1 MTIMLKD
8 LSKEELKEMEA
19 SLRKE
24 YEALKAEGLKLDISR
39 GKPSREQL
47 DLSMDLFTVLTPLSD
62 MISED
67 GFDTRNY
74 GCLTGILEAK
84 KLLADLLDTKPEN
97 VIVFGGS
104 SLNIMYDTVS
114 KAMIHGIMGNT
125 PWCRLPKV
133 KFLCPVP
140 GYDRHFAVTESF
152 GIEMVNV
159 PMTEDGPDMDLVEKL
174 VSEDGSVKGIWC
186 VPKYSN
192 PGGTVYS
199 DETVRRF
206 ARLKPAA
213 KDFRIFWDNAY
224 NVHHFDVDRPRE
236 ILNLL
241 DEAEKAG
248 NPDIVYEFGS
258 FSKITF
264 PGSSISAMAASQAN
278 LEDITSVMKNQI
290 IGHNKISMLM
300 HARYFKDK
308 AGILDHM
315 RKHAAIMKPKFDIVG
330 ETLEKELGGLG
341 IGTWSKPEGG
351 YFVSFDTLP
360 GLAKKVVGM
369 MKEAGV
375 TMTGA
380 GATYPYKKDPN
391 DSNIR
396 IAPSFATVEE
406 LKKAIQIF
414 TLVVKLASAEQ
425 LLN

>member
-1 MTIMLKD
+1 MLKD
-8 LSKEELKEMEA
+8 LSKEELKELES
-19 SLRKE
+19 SLRRE

-39 GKPSREQL
+39 GKPSKEQL

-84 KLLADLLDTKPEN
+84 KLLADLLDTKPGN

-104 SLNIMYDTVS
+104 SLNVMYDTVS
-114 KAMIHGIMGNT
+114 KAMIHGIMGST
-125 PWCRLPKV
+125 PWCRLPVV

-140 GYDRHFAVTESF
+140 GYDRHFSVTESF

-159 PMTEDGPDMDLVEKL
+159 PMTDDGPDMDLVEKM

-206 ARLKPAA
+206 AALKPAA

-224 NVHHFDVDRPRE
+224 NVHHLDVDRPRE
-236 ILNLL
+236 ILNILE
-241 DEAEKAG
+241 EAEKAG

-264 PGSSISAMAASQAN
+264 PGSSISAMAASEAN
-278 LEDITSVMKNQI
+278 VADVTSVMKNQI
-290 IGHNKISMLM
+290 IGHNKIAMLM
-300 HARYFKDK
+300 HARYLKDK
-308 AGILDHM
+308 AGILNHM
-315 RKHAAIMKPKFDIVG
+315 RKHAAILKPKFDIVE
-330 ETLEKELGGLG
+330 ETLTEELGGLG
-341 IGTWSKPEGG
+341 IGTWSHPEGG
-351 YFVSFDTLP
+351 YFVSFNTLP

-380 GATYPYKKDPN
+380 GATYPYKKDPE

-396 IAPSFATVEE
+396 IAPSYATVEE
-406 LKKAIQIF
+406 LKKAIRIF
-414 TLVVKLASAEQ
+414 ALVVKLSSAEA
-425 LLN
+425 LLDR

>member
-1 MTIMLKD
+1 MLKD
-8 LSKEELKEMEA
+8 MSKEALKEMEA

-39 GKPSREQL
+39 GKPSKEQL
-47 DLSMDLFTVLTPLSD
+47 DLSMDLFTVLTPFSD

-114 KAMIHGIMGNT
+114 KAMIHGIMGGT

-152 GIEMVNV
+152 GIEMINV

-174 VSEDGSVKGIWC
+174 VSEDESVKGIWC

-206 ARLKPAA
+206 ASLKPAA

-236 ILNLL
+236 ILNILE
-241 DEAEKAG
+241 EAEKAG

-264 PGSSISAMAASQAN
+264 PGSSISAMAASEAN
-278 LEDITSVMKNQI
+278 VADVTSVMKNQI

-308 AGILDHM
+308 AGIMAHM

-341 IGTWSKPEGG
+341 IGRWSKPEGG

-369 MKEAGV
+369 MKDAGV

-380 GATYPYKKDPN
+380 GSTFPYKKDPE

-414 TLVVKLASAEQ
+414 TLVVKLASVEQ